1 MSTTTRARQF
11 ELEAAERRVGERLK
25 VTVPSRSSAR
35 RAALAGVAAALFA
48 LTFAARLVVN
58 DPDALLA
65 NFYVIPIAVLAIEF
79 GTRAGVLAA
88 VAAVCLVVAW
98 SAIDDVHLTALGY
111 SSRLAALLV
120 TGAVVGRFSERLHA
134 DIAERQRAQ
143 RHLAMYADELE
154 RANEHLGRSVEQLE
168 AFAEIARA
176 VGGETD
182 LQRVLS
188 LILARGREIVAAR
201 ELIAYLPEGDELAA
215 VGGRMPPDDARRR
228 LAVHAS
234 LAGEVLLSGRPRRVS
249 TDDQLRELEHMT
261 PGASAV
267 ILVPLVFRGGILGVL
282 CAIDSADGRRLGD
295 EDEQLLM
302 SVATSAAT
310 AVATA
315 RSVAAERLRLSL
327 EAAEQARARWA
338 RELHDETLQGLSG
351 VRMILSAGLA
361 RDHLG
366 ALRQATETADAH
378 LGDEM
383 RKLRGLIAELRPAA
397 LDDLGLG
404 PAIASLA
411 HREAAIGKFTVE
423 IEVEVEVHPDR
434 RLARETEMAIYR
446 IVQEA
451 LSNVVKH
458 ANAGGVTLQVKQLPG
473 RVELSLADD
482 GCGFEPGRAHEG
494 FGLLGMHERALLAG
508 GSLSVSSAPG
518 AGTRVSAVLPLP
530 AQLESGDQPSGDF
543 QPGRPR
549 ALPTSA
555 PGANVAFIRP

>member
-1 MSTTTRARQF
+1 VSTTNRARKL
-11 ELEAAERRVGERLK
+11 ELEAAERRVVAQLN
-25 VTVPSRSSAR
+25 VTVPARSFAW
-35 RAALAGVAAALFA
+35 RAALIGVAAALFA

-65 NFYVIPIAVLAIEF
+65 NFYVVPIALLAVEF

-88 VAAVCLVVAW
+88 VAAVCLVLAW
-98 SAIDDVHLTALGY
+98 SALDKVHLTALGY
-111 SSRLAALLV
+111 SSRIAALLV

-134 DIAERQRAQ
+134 DIAEGQQAQ

-154 RANEHLGRSVEQLE
+154 RANDHLGRSVEQLE

-188 LILARGREIVAAR
+188 LILARGRGIVAAR

-215 VGGRMPPDDARRR
+215 VGGPMPLDDARRR
-228 LAVHAS
+228 IAVHAS

-249 TDDQLRELEHMT
+249 TDAQLREFEHVT

-267 ILVPLVFRGGILGVL
+267 ILVPLVFRGEILGVL
-282 CAIDSADGRRLGD
+282 CAIDSADGRRFGH

-302 SVATSAAT
+302 SVAASAAT

-366 ALRQATETADAH
+366 ALRQAAETADAH

-404 PAIASLA
+404 PAIATLA
-411 HREAAIGKFTVE
+411 NREAAIGKFAV
-423 IEVEVEVHPDR
+423 EVEVELHSDR
-434 RLARETEMAIYR
+434 RLARDTEMAIYR

-458 ANAGGVTLQVKQLPG
+458 ANAGGVMLQVKQSPD
-473 RVELSLADD
+473 RVELRVADD
-482 GCGFEPGRAHEG
+482 GCGFEPSRAREG
-494 FGLLGMHERALLAG
+494 FGLVGMRERALLAG
-508 GSLSVSSAPG
+508 GSLSISSAPG
-518 AGTRVSAVLPLP
+518 ARTCVSAILPLP
-530 AQLESGDQPSGDF
+530 
-543 QPGRPR
+543 
-549 ALPTSA
+549 T
-555 PGANVAFIRP
+555 